1 MNIDPTLAQ
10 FVAWAL
16 GFLFTALIAV
26 LVFLAKTVM
35 SKIDTI
41 VKNQE
46 ADAVERVAM
55 KKDIDSIKTD
65 MNTVKTEIKDISEI
79 KQKIIRIE
87 TDEKHISADM
97 IALKEYVKESTKKLS
112 ELSEKVLS
120 QEQTINQLQ
129 KQL

>member
-97 IALKEYVKESTKKLS
+97 IALKEYMKESTKKLS